1 MYSHKQDSFITAS
14 DTEHSTELTT
24 WVVPKLCSCMEYL
37 VQIEIEQDSV
47 FPVSFMEENKQKL
60 KLSFPSVSILPTLL
74 ISSIYNPVMLKY
86 EWIPRERWVG
96 SIIFC

>member
-1 MYSHKQDSFITAS
+1 MGCSQALLLYGIFSS
-14 DTEHSTELTT
+14 DRDRTG
-24 WVVPKLCSCMEYL
+24 LC
-37 VQIEIEQDSV
+37 
-47 FPVSFMEENKQKL
+47 PVSFMEENKQKL